1 MSKIKLPAK
10 RQVKH
15 LTLLREPRSI
25 SSKEFNALSMQE
37 RLTMVQAMRGRSKY
51 DLLIE
56 AADAQRLVR
65 KMPIQELYMLAKE
78 LGAEDMSDLLA
89 MTTPKQMTGFFDLD
103 CWDTDLLNST
113 EALRWLTILA
123 QAGEDHVCEVLVG
136 MDFELLVLMVK
147 KWIDIKYGP
156 EDLTNDD
163 IMAEGYTWTGG
174 YVIEYP
180 DDDTAKLVG
189 GLIDILYR
197 LEQNFFRELLE
208 GVRRD
213 TETALEEDVYHA
225 RNGRLLD
232 MGFPDP
238 LEAQAIYAWLNPA
251 NFNPD
256 DYRRTVPF
264 GYNEE
269 IQAPG
274 FVLAETIPK
283 NLFAE
288 VLAGGLS
295 SETAWELTYLLNKLL
310 MADRVDVGNADQVE
324 QVLKRLYATL
334 NLALEHLCGQDVEK
348 ALELVET
355 CYLEYLFRLGYC
367 LTLKLQG
374 QAKVILKSRIR
385 PYVDAPYLA
394 MVQALCQRRPECWEG
409 VVETNRGGT
418 RPFGQLAELNKT
430 GEWLERLEIQR
441 QLFEDVFPFELPAP
455 EDLDLEGC
463 QIDEADQ
470 VSLSTFFLT
479 ALANQLLGGE
489 FVPEP
494 LAAAELITL
503 HALVSHDGVI
513 NPNLQRET
521 MERLETQLPGG
532 GAFAD
537 WCLAVWNDE
546 FCNLSPDHI
555 DARFVGGVLVRLA
568 E

>member
-1 MSKIKLPAK
+1 MSKIKLPAR

-15 LTLLREPRSI
+15 LTLLREPRNI
-25 SSKEFNALSMQE
+25 SPKEFNALSRDE
-37 RLTMVQAMRGRSKY
+37 RLTMVQAMRGRKKY

-56 AADAQRLVR
+56 AKDAAQLVR
-65 KMPIQELYMLAKE
+65 RMPIQELYMLAKE

-103 CWDTDLLNST
+103 CWDGYLLNSQ
-113 EALRWLTILA
+113 ESLRWLTILA
-123 QAGEDHVCEVLVG
+123 QAGEEQVCKVLVG

-147 KWIDIKYGP
+147 KWIDIKHGP
-156 EDLTNDD
+156 EDLTDD
-163 IMAEGYTWTGG
+163 DVRAEGYNWTGG

-197 LEQNFFRELLE
+197 LAQPFFRELLE

-213 TETALEEDVYHA
+213 TETALEEDVYHG

-238 LEAQAIYAWLNPA
+238 LEAQAIYAW
-251 NFNPD
+251 FNPD
-256 DYRRTVPF
+256 NFDPADYRRTASLD
-264 GYNEE
+264 YSDDL
-269 IQAPG
+269 QAPG
-274 FVLAETIPK
+274 FVLTETIPK
-283 NLFAE
+283 NLLAE

-295 SETAWELTYLLNKLL
+295 SETAWELTYLLNKLM
-310 MADRVDVGNADQVE
+310 MADRVDVGSADQVE

-348 ALELVET
+348 AVELVET

-367 LTLKLQG
+367 LTLQLQG
-374 QAKVILKSRIR
+374 QARVILKSSIR
-385 PYVDAPYLA
+385 PYVDPPYLA
-394 MVQALCQRRPECWEG
+394 MVQALCLRRPECWEG
-409 VVETNRGGT
+409 VVEMNRGGT
-418 RPFGQLAELNKT
+418 RPFGQIAELHT
-430 GEWLERLEIQR
+430 TREWLDRLEIQR
-441 QLFEDVFPFELPAP
+441 RLFEEIFPFELPAP

-489 FVPEP
+489 FIPEP
-494 LAAAELITL
+494 LAAVELPTL
-503 HALVSHDGVI
+503 HGLVSHEGKI
-513 NPNLQRET
+513 NPELRRQT
-521 MERLETQLPGG
+521 MARLEEQLPGG

-537 WCLAVWNDE
+537 WCLSVWNDE

-555 DARFVGGVLVRLA
+555 DARFVGGVLVRLV
-568 E
+568 